1 MMWMEKFTWVSLTM
15 LLATVTPVLAESLSP
30 FNVGCKAQLFVDQVL
45 VRSAENVSFTL
56 HPATKHPKNPL
67 LRAELPWE
75 GWRLALCGSA
85 LYDAD
90 EKLFKM
96 WYLGLVNGSLYAT
109 SQDGIAWEKPLV
121 GTYSLIGW
129 EKQKHNAVIP
139 DCYFA
144 SVFKDPD
151 DPDPSR
157 QFKIIGWAKNPPGV
171 VTDSGWGYHT
181 MVSPDGLHWKLFSK
195 EPICPGG
202 DDITGYYDRERHLYV
217 AFPKTMTLLSGFNQR
232 CFSVITSQDF
242 VHWTEPKLVFVP
254 DERDNAGSLA
264 RIEEVRP
271 ILDVP
276 DDPRRMRTEFY
287 GIGVYQHQSCTI
299 AFPWMLTINN
309 NARYGNHEGPGEIQ
323 LAVSRDLEHW
333 ERPFRLPCIPRG
345 KVGEWDC
352 GFFWTPSEAFRV
364 GDEIR
369 LYYAA
374 GNYTHG
380 TPVDYREDAPG
391 RGTKYTA
398 SIGLATWKLD
408 RFVSVDGPAEGG
420 TLTTVPIV
428 FSGDRL
434 EINAATR
441 PGGSVVVELFDVSGK
456 TLARSKPFAGDA
468 LRHVVAWNQKIRLA
482 ELAGKPV
489 FLRFHL
495 KRAQLYSFAFRE
507 TISQTH
513 EVSE

>member
-1 MMWMEKFTWVSLTM
+1 
-15 LLATVTPVLAESLSP
+15 
-30 FNVGCKAQLFVDQVL
+30 
-45 VRSAENVSFTL
+45 
-56 HPATKHPKNPL
+56 
-67 LRAELPWE
+67 
-75 GWRLALCGSA
+75 
-85 LYDAD
+85 
-90 EKLFKM
+90 
-96 WYLGLVNGSLYAT
+96 
-109 SQDGIAWEKPLV
+109 
-121 GTYSLIGW
+121 
-129 EKQKHNAVIP
+129 
-139 DCYFA
+139 
-144 SVFKDPD
+144 
-151 DPDPSR
+151 
-157 QFKIIGWAKNPPGV
+157 
-171 VTDSGWGYHT
+171 
-181 MVSPDGLHWKLFSK
+181 
-195 EPICPGG
+195 PGG
-202 DDITGYYDRERHLYV
+202 DVITGYYDRQRRLYV

-232 CFSVITSQDF
+232 CFSIITSKDF
-242 VHWTEPKLVFVP
+242 VHWTEPKLIFVP

-276 DDPRRMRTEFY
+276 DDPRRLRTEFY
-287 GIGVYQHQSCTI
+287 GIGAYQHESCTI

-380 TPVDYREDAPG
+380 TPVDYREDVPG
-391 RGTKYTA
+391 RGTKFTA

-428 FSGDRL
+428 FTGDRL
-434 EINAATR
+434 EINAATDQD
-441 PGGSVVVELFDVSGK
+441 GSVVVEILGPTGK
-456 TLARSKPFAGDA
+456 LLTRSKPFTGDS
-468 LRHVVAWNQKIRLA
+468 LRHTVSWNRPLRIA
-482 ELAGKPV
+482 DLAGKPV
-489 FLRFHL
+489 ALRFHL
-495 KRAQLYSFAFRE
+495 KGAELYSFAFRNSAG
-507 TISQTH
+507 TT
-513 EVSE
+513 